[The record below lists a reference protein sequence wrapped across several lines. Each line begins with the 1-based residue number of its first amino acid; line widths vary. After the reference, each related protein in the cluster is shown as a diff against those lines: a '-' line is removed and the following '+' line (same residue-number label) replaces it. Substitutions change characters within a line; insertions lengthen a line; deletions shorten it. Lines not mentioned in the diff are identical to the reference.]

1 VALACTVSVIECK
14 PRKIASQDAGRAFAV
29 PVSWDLNAF
38 EGNFKPPM
46 LHGAQSAANPAQSRC
61 LQRHPVPAGSL
72 QIVDFGAVELNEQFL
87 GGRGDRETLCPKQHC
102 LVESLL
108 MESPLSWLQH
118 ARLLQR
124 TRQRTIDNDRSEHTL
139 LKRETTT

>member
-1 VALACTVSVIECK
+1 VALTCSVSVIECK

-29 PVSWDLNAF
+29 PASWDLNAF

-46 LHGAQSAANPAQSRC
+46 LHGAQSEANPAQSRC
-61 LQRHPVPAGSL
+61 LQRHPVPASSL
-72 QIVDFGAVELNEQFL
+72 QMVDTGTVELNEQFL
-87 GGRGDRETLCPKQHC
+87 GGRETLCPKQHC
-102 LVESLL
+102 HVESLL

-124 TRQRTIDNDRSEHTL
+124 TRQRTIDNVLNEHAL